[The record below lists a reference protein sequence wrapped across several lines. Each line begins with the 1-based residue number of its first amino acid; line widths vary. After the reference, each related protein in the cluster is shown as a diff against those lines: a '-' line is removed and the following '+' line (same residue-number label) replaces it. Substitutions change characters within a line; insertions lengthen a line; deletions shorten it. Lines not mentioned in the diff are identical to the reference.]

1 MTDGGWA
8 DYKRSLSGF
17 SGFDSGVNTIK
28 DKAKTD
34 KLKVFE
40 MEKLGFGDVARQV
53 GETKATL
60 DTVGE
65 TAGGLATTM
74 LQVRSF
80 GGMKK
85 LLGQVRDKIGGVE
98 PKSGEKNSVAEGDET
113 KADSPDQPAEAEDSR
128 TDMDRAFGTEEEQNE
143 MPDWM
148 KPAFEKNNADDIP
161 EVPTADNA
169 PKTVADLPED
179 TSIRRGPR
187 LMAEP
192 DEPSENG
199 RFLGR
204 HDFLDDTL
212 GKGKNYLKQRRDMSG
227 RLLQK
232 PQEKGAPAEPEE
244 DTTQYTKLEDLPDIE
259 FPDIAPGATKSASQ
273 AFENVGKTATQT
285 VESVGEDLKGT
296 IADTTQD
303 LASKA
308 GDTLKSLGGKLL
320 GGAGEA
326 AEDATEAATAGVEE
340 ATDAAVGAGAQALDA
355 IPIVGEIVG
364 AVVGIG
370 TAIAGGIEAGVEA
383 KDEEK
388 ENEVSKQELQINA
401 ASMLKNQ
408 YGNSVTP
415 TLTSMTQMPSNS
427 GIF

>member
-17 SGFDSGVNTIK
+17 SGFDSGITTLK
-28 DKAKTD
+28 DKAKID
-34 KLKVFE
+34 KTKVFE
-40 MEKLGFGDVARQV
+40 MEKLGIGDVARQV

-74 LQVRSF
+74 LSVRSF

-85 LLGQVRDKIGGVE
+85 LLGQVRDKIGGLE
-98 PKSGEKNSVAEGDET
+98 PKSGEKNSVSEGAET
-113 KADSPDQPAEAEDSR
+113 KADSAEQPAEAENSR
-128 TDMDRAFGTEEEQNE
+128 SDMERAFGTEEEQNE
-143 MPDWM
+143 TPDWM
-148 KPAFEKNNADDIP
+148 KPAFEKNNAEDIP
-161 EVPTADNA
+161 DVPTVDNA
-169 PKTVADLPED
+169 PKTIADLPED
-179 TSIRRGPR
+179 NSIIRGPR
-187 LMAEP
+187 ELAEP
-192 DEPSENG
+192 DELDG

-204 HDFLDDTL
+204 HDFLDNTL

-227 RLLQK
+227 RLLEK
-232 PQEKGAPAEPEE
+232 PREKGGPGEEPEE
-244 DTTQYTKLEDLPDIE
+244 DTTQYTKLEDLPDAE
-259 FPDIAPGATKSASQ
+259 FPDIGKASQ
-273 AFENVGKTATQT
+273 SVESVGKTATQT

-296 IADTTQD
+296 IADTTED
-303 LASKA
+303 LTSKA

-320 GGAGEA
+320 GGADEA

-340 ATDAAVGAGAQALDA
+340 AADAAIGAGAQALDA

-370 TAIAGGIEAGVEA
+370 TAIAGGIEAGVQA

-388 ENEVSKQELQINA
+388 ETDISKQELQINA
-401 ASMLKNQ
+401 ASMIKNQ

>member
-17 SGFDSGVNTIK
+17 SGFDSGITTLK

-34 KLKVFE
+34 KMKLFE
-40 MEKLGFGDVARQV
+40 MEKLGIGDTARQI

-98 PKSGEKNSVAEGDET
+98 PKSGEKNSVAEGAET
-113 KADSPDQPAEAEDSR
+113 KADSAEQPAEAEDTR
-128 TDMDRAFGTEEEQNE
+128 TDMEKAFGTEEEQNE
-143 MPDWM
+143 LPDWM
-148 KPAFEKNNADDIP
+148 KPAFEKNNAEDIP
-161 EVPTADNA
+161 KVPTVDNA
-169 PKTVADLPED
+169 PKTVADIPED
-179 TSIRRGPR
+179 TSIIKGPR
-187 LMAEP
+187 ELAEP
-192 DEPSENG
+192 DVLEG
-199 RFLGR
+199 RFFGR
-204 HDFLDDTL
+204 HDFLDKSL
-212 GKGKNYLKQRRDMSG
+212 GKGINPLKQRGDFSG
-227 RLLQK
+227 GLLKK
-232 PQEKGAPAEPEE
+232 PQPKGGPAEPEE
-244 DTTQYTKLEDLPDIE
+244 DTTQYTKLEDLPDAE
-259 FPDIAPGATKSASQ
+259 FPDI
-273 AFENVGKTATQT
+273 GKTATQPI
-285 VESVGEDLKGT
+285 ESVGQDLKTT

-308 GDTLKSLGGKLL
+308 GDTLSSLGGKLL

-326 AEDATEAATAGVEE
+326 AEDATEAATAGAEE
-340 ATDAAVGAGAQALDA
+340 AADAAIGAGAQALDA

-370 TAIAGGIEAGVEA
+370 TAIAGGIESGVEA
-383 KDEEK
+383 QDEEK